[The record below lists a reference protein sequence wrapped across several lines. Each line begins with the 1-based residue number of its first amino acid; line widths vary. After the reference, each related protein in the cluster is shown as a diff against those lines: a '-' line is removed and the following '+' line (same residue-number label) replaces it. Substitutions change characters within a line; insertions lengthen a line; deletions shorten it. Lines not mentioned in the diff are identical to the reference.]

1 MKNLRFSFTFCLG
14 LFSILL
20 ISQSCGEQSLAD
32 SQNTISGFDTLE
44 EDSVNIHRDSI
55 AISVWEGAGLR
66 REPGRHPQTKDDQK
80 NFITGITYGEAV
92 QMLGITDTVVKE
104 DKRVY
109 MKVRLQDGKEGWTDE
124 YLFEKNARRGVV
136 VIESDIY
143 RRPDVMT
150 LRPIKMQAGEI
161 VVTMEEKDGWLHVSG
176 PEKRKKGWIKLDQ
189 GQPISY
195 LKRDIQLAN
204 MFDQAQNV
212 RKLDEKI
219 DALKELTEDD
229 QYRGSILM
237 AMVQH
242 LLNEELIN
250 LQSTEK

>member
-1 MKNLRFSFTFCLG
+1 MMNLRFSFTFCLG
-14 LFSILL
+14 LFSFLL

-32 SQNTISGFDTLE
+32 SQSPINGFDTLE
-44 EDSVNIHRDSI
+44 EDSISIPKDSV
-55 AISVWEGAGLR
+55 AISVWQGAGLR
-66 REPGRHPQTKDDQK
+66 QEPGRHATTKDKQK

-92 QMLGITDTVVKE
+92 RMLGERDTVTRE
-104 DKRVY
+104 DNRVY

-124 YLFEKNARRGVV
+124 YLFEKHGRRAVV

-150 LRPIKMQAGEI
+150 LRPIKMVPGEI
-161 VVTMEEKDGWLHVSG
+161 VVAIEEKDGWLHVSG

-204 MFDQAQNV
+204 MYSQAKSHNV
-212 RKLDEKI
+212 TEEKI
-219 DALKELTEDD
+219 EALQKITNDD
-229 QYRGSILM
+229 EYRGSILM
-237 AMVQH
+237 VIVQR
-242 LLNEELIN
+242 LLKEELDI
-250 LQSTEK
+250 LKTSQ